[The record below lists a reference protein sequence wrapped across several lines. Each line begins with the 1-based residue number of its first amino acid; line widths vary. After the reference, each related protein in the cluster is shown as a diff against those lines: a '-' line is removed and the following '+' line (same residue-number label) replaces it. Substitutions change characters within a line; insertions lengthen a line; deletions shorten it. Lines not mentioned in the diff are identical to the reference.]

1 MSRTLRL
8 LAPVRQQAVAT
19 SISVKKARRRQSA
32 ATAGPSSSATSLRH
46 APQNSPIPNSTARTA
61 SATACT
67 ATSASRLMRMQLW
80 PMDTLPSSSVGV
92 VIVGQQLLQLGGVPL
107 GQLWAPV
114 VQRRRVLEQH
124 DPPTAGMLLGD
135 ERLHG
140 VDGCIQRALARRHHP
155 DPGPEY
161 DGASPERP
169 QGAHLG
175 DVRGGGVIS
184 EDRGQ
189 VVKDLRAGRLAT
201 VCLLYTSPSPR

>member
-1 MSRTLRL
+1 
-8 LAPVRQQAVAT
+8 
-19 SISVKKARRRQSA
+19 
-32 ATAGPSSSATSLRH
+32 
-46 APQNSPIPNSTARTA
+46 
-61 SATACT
+61 
-67 ATSASRLMRMQLW
+67 MRMQLW

-189 VVKDLRAGRLAT
+189 VVKDLRAAAWL
-201 VCLLYTSPSPR
+201 PSYPIIDPSSANSAAKSCALRQFQASSSRA